1 MLKVMH
7 KRFEIEAAMKLTEMK
22 RQKSEE
28 MNHAKLQFFT
38 NITHELMTPLTIIS
52 ASLDELKLVL
62 PAHSDYYEVL
72 AGNTR
77 RLMRLIRQILEFR
90 KAESGNLKLKVS
102 PGNLSRFVKNSV
114 DSFRPLIKKKG
125 LTVSLMMEQEE
136 VRGYFDRDK
145 LDKILYNLL
154 SNAAKYNKE
163 NSVVEVRVFSDPEQA
178 TATISVKDNGEGIS
192 AEAMKTLFQ
201 RFYEGN
207 YRRFNTVGTGIG
219 LSLTKDLVE
228 LHKGSIRVE
237 SGKGKGAMFVVTI
250 PLQREVYAPEQIDDE
265 NEIAGVWEEMPVE
278 SVRTEELVVQI
289 GEKEDKAVG
298 RLLVVED
305 NEELLQLM
313 QRLLGR
319 EYRVFTARNGKEGI
333 AIAEKEEID
342 LIVSDVMMPEMDG
355 NELCRYIKNKFELCH
370 IPVLLLTAKQSE
382 EDKIAGYESGADGYL
397 TKPFGLS
404 LLHARIKS
412 LLKNRERTA
421 RDFKKQMV
429 LETQELHYTSM
440 DEEFVQKAVDCIYR
454 HLDDCEFDVER
465 FVEEMGTSKSTL
477 YSKLKSLTGLHTTA
491 FIRNIRLKAACR
503 LIEEKKKIRISELA
517 YAVGFNDAKYF
528 SSCFKKEFG
537 MLPTDYMEKYTS

>member
-1 MLKVMH
+1 
-7 KRFEIEAAMKLTEMK
+7 
-22 RQKSEE
+22 
-28 MNHAKLQFFT
+28 
-38 NITHELMTPLTIIS
+38 
-52 ASLDELKLVL
+52 
-62 PAHSDYYEVL
+62 
-72 AGNTR
+72 
-77 RLMRLIRQILEFR
+77 
-90 KAESGNLKLKVS
+90 
-102 PGNLSRFVKNSV
+102 
-114 DSFRPLIKKKG
+114 
-125 LTVSLMMEQEE
+125 
-136 VRGYFDRDK
+136 
-145 LDKILYNLL
+145 
-154 SNAAKYNKE
+154 
-163 NSVVEVRVFSDPEQA
+163 
-178 TATISVKDNGEGIS
+178 
-192 AEAMKTLFQ
+192 
-201 RFYEGN
+201 
-207 YRRFNTVGTGIG
+207 
-219 LSLTKDLVE
+219 
-228 LHKGSIRVE
+228 
-237 SGKGKGAMFVVTI
+237 
-250 PLQREVYAPEQIDDE
+250 
-265 NEIAGVWEEMPVE
+265 MPVE

-503 LIEEKKKIRISELA
+503 LIEEKKKIHKNCR
-517 YAVGFNDAKYF
+517 G
-528 SSCFKKEFG
+528 SSSF
-537 MLPTDYMEKYTS
+537 YTVYSSFRLWITVC